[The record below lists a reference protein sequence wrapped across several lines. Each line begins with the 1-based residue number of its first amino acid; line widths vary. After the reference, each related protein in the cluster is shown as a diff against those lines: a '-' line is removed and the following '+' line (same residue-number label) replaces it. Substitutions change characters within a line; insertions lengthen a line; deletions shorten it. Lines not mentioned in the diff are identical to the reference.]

1 MAFIQVENVTKRYGK
16 NYILKD
22 INIEVNKGECAV
34 IIGANGCGKTTL
46 LSILAGSNKASSG
59 KITIDGVNAISNSK
73 SFDKMIGYIP
83 QENPLLEGLS
93 VRDNL
98 KFWYVGT
105 NRNMEEDLKTGAP
118 AIFGVTKFLD
128 KKVEQLSG
136 GMKKR
141 LSICAALAKN
151 PPILILDEPG
161 ASLDIVC
168 KQEIKEYI
176 ERYMAVGGTVILA
189 SHEDYEINLATKMY
203 LLNDGVLKEVA
214 VGSHNEIMRG
224 LAR

>member
-1 MAFIQVENVTKRYGK
+1 
-16 NYILKD
+16 
-22 INIEVNKGECAV
+22 
-34 IIGANGCGKTTL
+34 
-46 LSILAGSNKASSG
+46 
-59 KITIDGVNAISNSK
+59 
-73 SFDKMIGYIP
+73 
-83 QENPLLEGLS
+83 
-93 VRDNL
+93 
-98 KFWYVGT
+98 
-105 NRNMEEDLKTGAP
+105 
-118 AIFGVTKFLD
+118 
-128 KKVEQLSG
+128 
-136 GMKKR
+136 MKKR

-203 LLNDGVLKEVA
+203 LLNEGVLKEVE